1 MVAAPFRVFGYGSLI
16 YKPPPHVAQ
25 ATPGYIT
32 THIRRFWQASE
43 DHRGTPE
50 RPGRVVTL
58 LTRAEFAHHGQAEG
72 ERFITKDQLDA
83 ANQEQ
88 SIRTWGIVYTILP
101 DKVDEVRE
109 YLGIREINGY
119 TLDNVDVFTVKD
131 KCIKAEVFIGTTSNP
146 QFTVQTD
153 LNALAKHILHSQGP
167 SGPNREYLYLLNEA
181 LSTLDEQSGDVY
193 IEELAKRVR
202 HLEEIEQSR

>member
-1 MVAAPFRVFGYGSLI
+1 MRVFGYGSLI
-16 YKPPPHVAQ
+16 YKPPPHVAH

-58 LTRAEFAHHGQAEG
+58 LSRAEFAAYGKAEE
-72 ERFITKDQLDA
+72 ERFITKKQLQDD
-83 ANQEQ
+83 
-88 SIRTWGIVYTILP
+88 SDDGIKTWGMVYTIIP
-101 DKVDEVRE
+101 ERIDEVRA

-119 TLDNVDVFTVKD
+119 TLDQVDVFTPEEG
-131 KCIKAEVFIGTTSNP
+131 CIQAEVFIGTTENP

-153 LNALAKHILHSQGP
+153 LDSLAQHILDSQGP
-167 SGPNREYLYLLNEA
+167 SGPNREYLYLLEA
-181 LSTLDEQSGDVY
+181 ALRTLALGSGDLY
-193 IEELAKRVR
+193 IEDLTKRVR
-202 HLEEIEQSR
+202 HLEEVSLARS